1 MNATLTG
8 FDGFYVAAAITGYDG
23 DPNPIEDPTI
33 GTLKM
38 YLKTWNVY
46 DEENGGLSFHEIPL
60 RPCQQSDFDKSPESP
75 FFEPKESSLRDLSIY
90 GGKLKCPQLD

>member
-1 MNATLTG
+1 MIDIQAYNNYDVKYIDQENLFAVNATLSG

-46 DEENGGLSFHEIPL
+46 DEENGGLAFHEIPL
-60 RPCQQSDFDKSPESP
+60 RPC
-75 FFEPKESSLRDLSIY
+75 
-90 GGKLKCPQLD
+90 